1 MATECQIDNDNQ
13 PMTILGLRLMNMAA
27 IMQEETIS
35 EWRLSNKTEK
45 SFYS

>member
-1 MATECQIDNDNQ
+1 MATEGQIDNDNQ
-13 PMTILGLRLMNMAA
+13 PMIILGLLLMNMAA

-35 EWRLSNKTEK
+35 EWRLSNQTEK